1 MIKLL
6 SLSICFLLMGL
17 VACKSDKPKQEA
29 NYYTTAEPLI
39 RLNQRVLEANL
50 KLVDS
55 LITANGWK
63 MKTIGAGIWLEVLKQ
78 GKGEALVANQTVTIA
93 YKTYLIDG
101 TLCYSS
107 DSLGLKSFRVG
118 KGEIERGLDA
128 ALLKLKVGDEAQII
142 CLPHVAFGVAGDQKN
157 IPPMAVVRYEV
168 EVKDAKETK

>member
-1 MIKLL
+1 MSKFL
-6 SLSICFLLMGL
+6 SLCICFLLVGL
-17 VACKSDKPKQEA
+17 AACKSDKPKQEA

-55 LITANGWK
+55 LIVANGWK
-63 MKTIGAGIWLEVLKQ
+63 MKSIGAGIWLEVLKH
-78 GKGEALVANQTVTIA
+78 GKGNALAANQTVTMA
-93 YKTYLIDG
+93 YKTFLIDG

-107 DSLGLKSFRVG
+107 DSLGLKSFRIG

-128 ALLKLKVGDEAQII
+128 AMFKLHVGDKAQLI
-142 CLPHVAFGVAGDQKN
+142 CLPHVAFGVAGDQKS

-168 EVKDAKETK
+168 EVKEAKDTK